1 MKQLEPVVCVVD
13 DDWGVRNSLRWLV
26 ESEGLAVNTFASAE
40 AFLDACDPAQPG
52 CLVLDVKMPGMSGLE
67 LQRELRQ
74 RRITIPV
81 IIISGHA
88 DVQVAVR
95 AFKTGAVDLLE
106 KPFSD
111 DDLLDRIRLAL
122 EKDREIRTAAAERA
136 AAAARIA
143 LLTRR
148 EKQVLGLVV
157 AGSSNKEIANKL
169 ALSLKTVEV
178 HRSRVMEKM
187 QVGSL
192 AELVRLVVHSEENLE
207 TQP

>member
-1 MKQLEPVVCVVD
+1 MKRGQPVVSVVD

-26 ESEGLAVNTFASAE
+26 ESEGLAVDTFATAE
-40 AFLDACDPAQPG
+40 AFLDACDPEQPG
-52 CLVLDVKMPGMSGLE
+52 CLVLDVKMPGMSGLD
-67 LQRELRQ
+67 LQRELVQ
-74 RRITIPV
+74 RRIMIPV

-95 AFKTGAVDLLE
+95 AFKMGAVDLLE

-111 DDLLDRIRLAL
+111 DDLLERIRVAI
-122 EKDREIRTAAAERA
+122 EKDRETRAWREERA

-148 EKQVLGLVV
+148 EKQVLEMVV
-157 AGSSNKEIANKL
+157 KGSANKEIAAEL
-169 ALSLKTVEV
+169 GLSLKTVEV

-192 AELVRLVVHSEENLE
+192 AELVRLVVHSEETLE
-207 TQP
+207 KRP